1 MSQSELEMPIIY
13 GDICEIVKVVLKS
26 YIFKKSVFPEFN
38 GKGAQLAAFSSTGP
52 AGHFLSY

>member
-1 MSQSELEMPIIY
+1 MSQSELEKPIIY
-13 GDICEIVKVVLKS
+13 GNICEIVQVILKT
-26 YIFKKSVFPEFN
+26 YIFKKSVFPKFN